1 MCSNTS
7 NTKVME
13 VINEFQLVIIVI
25 VSIQHLRIS
34 KKIPPRRGI
43 EPRSPAWQAG
53 ILTTILSRI
62 RWGMNS
68 LKKFTTFK
76 KPLMCEWNLISLEPD
91 KKLFTPGPLLT
102 SRTVKEAM
110 MRDLGSR
117 DSEFIDTIK
126 IFRDGLLKV
135 AGLKS

>member
-1 MCSNTS
+1 MC
-7 NTKVME
+7 K
-13 VINEFQLVIIVI
+13 
-25 VSIQHLRIS
+25 R
-34 KKIPPRRGI
+34 
-43 EPRSPAWQAG
+43 
-53 ILTTILSRI
+53 
-62 RWGMNS
+62 
-68 LKKFTTFK
+68 
-76 KPLMCEWNLISLEPD
+76 NLISLEPD

-117 DSEFIDTIK
+117 DSEFINTIK